1 MNTSRGETIRLL
13 NSVRTKARNSDIH
26 ELNLGTSPAVQWLRL
41 QLPMQGGAGSIP
53 GQGAKIPQA
62 SWSKSQNIKQKQCG
76 NKFNKDFKNGSHQ
89 KKKKLK
95 KISCI

>member
-41 QLPMQGGAGSIP
+41 QLPMERAVGLIPGGA
-53 GQGAKIPQA
+53 AKIPHA
-62 SWSKSQNIKQKQCG
+62 SRP
-76 NKFNKDFKNGSHQ
+76 
-89 KKKKLK
+89 KKKKK
-95 KISCI
+95 T